1 MTLPG
6 ALVTEYPEGYAVAMD
21 IALSTTT
28 ILSFDEAV
36 AATRAALAENG
47 FGVLTEIDVQATM
60 KAKLDAD
67 VEPYLILGACN
78 PPLAHQALS
87 LDPTVGLLLPCN
99 VVVRRADGSTVVQAM
114 DPQLLVDV
122 VDQPALKAIADEA
135 AARLRTA
142 LARLPKE
149 IR

>member
-1 MTLPG
+1 
-6 ALVTEYPEGYAVAMD
+6 MD

-28 ILSFDEAV
+28 TLSFDEAV

-78 PPLAHQALS
+78 PPLAHLALS

-122 VDQPALKAIADEA
+122 VDQPALKAVADEA
-135 AARLRTA
+135 AARLRAA

-149 IR
+149 TP